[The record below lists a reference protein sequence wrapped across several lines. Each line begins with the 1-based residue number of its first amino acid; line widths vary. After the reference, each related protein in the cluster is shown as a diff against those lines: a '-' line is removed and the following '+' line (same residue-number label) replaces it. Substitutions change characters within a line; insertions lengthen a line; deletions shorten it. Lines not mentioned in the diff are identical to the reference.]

1 MEKLQAEMQRKE
13 EEVAH
18 FQQECEKHE
27 LHVVSLEKHVGQL
40 QNILEEKEQLIVQ
53 CKDRDKKLE
62 DQIVEVLETD
72 IIHM

>member
-1 MEKLQAEMQRKE
+1 MQRKE

-27 LHVVSLEKHVGQL
+27 LHVVSLEKQVGQL

-62 DQIVEVLETD
+62 DQIIEVWETD